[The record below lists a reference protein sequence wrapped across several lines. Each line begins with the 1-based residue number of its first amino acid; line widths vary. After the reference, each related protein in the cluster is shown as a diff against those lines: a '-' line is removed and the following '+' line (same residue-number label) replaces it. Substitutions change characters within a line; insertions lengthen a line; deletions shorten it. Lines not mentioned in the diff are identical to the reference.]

1 MRLAESPGEEVLAR
15 LYHELAGLGARTEG
29 RAAPWPYGQP
39 GPEALL
45 SLAAQASRY
54 DPRLLWVVVEL
65 LARDHGRFNPLVLRR
80 ELVDARWPAALGVAF
95 EFARRAAP
103 SQELSDVADFVMR
116 RIPKGRQ
123 ELFFFGTRA
132 FGGQQARR
140 DAEESLLEYR
150 RWGFLGRE
158 EPFSK
163 ELGGAPGGTLG
174 TNERRNVLRRLAERQ
189 KSLTLGDY
197 VAALKGRI
205 SYRQASR
212 DVAAA
217 PFLERKG
224 TTRGARYEYRPPA
237 PKLALPPAS
246 KPTKRPRRRRPSE
259 AK

>member
-1 MRLAESPGEEVLAR
+1 MKLQEIPGEEVLAR
-15 LYHELAGLGARTEG
+15 LYHELASLGARTEG
-29 RAAPWPYGQP
+29 RPAPWPYGQP

-54 DPRLLWVVVEL
+54 DPRLLWVLVEL
-65 LARDHGRFNPLVLRR
+65 LARDYGRFNPLVLRR
-80 ELVDARWPAALGVAF
+80 ELADARWPAALGVAF
-95 EFARRAAP
+95 EFAKRAAP
-103 SQELSDVADFVMR
+103 SQELADVAAFVMR
-116 RIPKGRQ
+116 RIPRGRQ
-123 ELFFFGTRA
+123 ELFFLGTRA
-132 FGGQQARR
+132 FGGQQVRR

-189 KSLTLGDY
+189 GSLTLADY

-217 PFLERKG
+217 SFLEREG
-224 TTRGARYEYRPPA
+224 TTKGARYEF
-237 PKLALPPAS
+237 LPPVAKQPVPPVPKK
-246 KPTKRPRRRRPSE
+246 KPRSPRRRPSG
-259 AK
+259 AR